1 MQHTQLTCTI
11 INCNEPIE
19 SGMHCKKASC
29 LIIAKWLDI
38 LKDNN
43 VDINSSND
51 KQIKTIE
58 YTKQTVN
65 RMSTRIEDMKMQIDN
80 YYTTGGN
87 MKSKSKNV
95 SYQNLMDAKNEG
107 KK

>member
-51 KQIKTIE
+51 K
-58 YTKQTVN
+58 
-65 RMSTRIEDMKMQIDN
+65 
-80 YYTTGGN
+80 
-87 MKSKSKNV
+87 
-95 SYQNLMDAKNEG
+95 
-107 KK
+107 